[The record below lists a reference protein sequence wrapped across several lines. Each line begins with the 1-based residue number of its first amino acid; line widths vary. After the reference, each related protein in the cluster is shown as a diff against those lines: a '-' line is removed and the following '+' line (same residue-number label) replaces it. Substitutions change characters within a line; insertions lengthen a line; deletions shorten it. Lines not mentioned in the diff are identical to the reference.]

1 VKLSC
6 FCPDFTG
13 DEFDNLDLKEIDL
26 AGRSFYM
33 LKTPMVSHFPIN
45 PEIRIEK
52 TLKEIEEKGYQTVSP
67 LFVLFEDGL
76 LVGSIMVEIVK
87 PSVKDSNIKT
97 FDKLILMGKAYT
109 GPRYLVPKALKQF
122 DRYLMSKQIMT
133 NDFYFWY
140 HSCKVCE
147 KQKGGRAVI
156 LAKI

>member
-1 VKLSC
+1 
-6 FCPDFTG
+6 
-13 DEFDNLDLKEIDL
+13 
-26 AGRSFYM
+26 M

-97 FDKLILMGKAYT
+97 FGQGLYR
-109 GPRYLVPKALKQF
+109 PQV
-122 DRYLMSKQIMT
+122 
-133 NDFYFWY
+133 
-140 HSCKVCE
+140 SCAQGAETV
-147 KQKGGRAVI
+147 
-156 LAKI
+156 